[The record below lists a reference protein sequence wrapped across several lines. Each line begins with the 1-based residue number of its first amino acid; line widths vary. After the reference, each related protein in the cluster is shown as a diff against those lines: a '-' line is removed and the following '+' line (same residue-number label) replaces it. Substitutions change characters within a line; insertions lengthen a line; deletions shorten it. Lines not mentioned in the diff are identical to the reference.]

1 MIKDSV
7 SGRNARQP
15 PSSIEAMMRRLPS
28 GSESQ
33 NTLNSVKLEW
43 EAVPHR
49 WDAVSIGDVA
59 R

>member
-1 MIKDSV
+1 MISESV
-7 SGRNARQP
+7 SRTNARHP

-43 EAVPHR
+43 EAVPRR